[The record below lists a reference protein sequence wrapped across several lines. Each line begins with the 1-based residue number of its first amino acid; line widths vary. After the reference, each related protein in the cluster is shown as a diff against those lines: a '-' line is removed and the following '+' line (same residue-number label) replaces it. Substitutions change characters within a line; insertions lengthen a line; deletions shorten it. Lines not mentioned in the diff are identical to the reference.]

1 MNVTLTLSA
10 VEYLKKKRVSEIT
23 IDIKDNMCWL
33 GAGIPEVYLGKQ
45 LDAGQE
51 VLYNVVDVSGINVY
65 YFNQFDT
72 KNGEIIVQLSKF
84 LFMKSLEVKGV
95 DMY

>member
-10 VEYLKKKRVSEIT
+10 IEYLKKKRVSEIT

-33 GAGIPEVYLGKQ
+33 SAGIPEVYLGKQ
-45 LDAGQE
+45 LDVGQE
-51 VLYNVVDVSGINVY
+51 FLYDVVDVSGINVY